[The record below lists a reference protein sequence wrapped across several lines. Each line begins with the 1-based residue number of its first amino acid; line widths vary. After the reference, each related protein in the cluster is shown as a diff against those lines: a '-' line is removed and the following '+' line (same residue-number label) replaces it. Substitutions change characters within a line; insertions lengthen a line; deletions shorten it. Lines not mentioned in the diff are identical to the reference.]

1 MMNRCLNIFFAIVL
15 LCSCKNEETKM
26 DTNDDGLVFNRL
38 DVALATYASL
48 EDEQRSIVVDS
59 LGDVFKAWFYV
70 QGKTEFND
78 SVLIEYSESD
88 AMRVFYEDICSKFS
102 NITPIDKV
110 ILKLKENIL
119 NEFSNNYFY
128 ELYTIVS
135 PYNQS
140 IFIADSMMFVGLN
153 HYLGS
158 DYPGYG
164 YFEPYQ
170 RIVKTPQHLPYDIAE
185 SYLLCEYPYISSS
198 DETVLNTLL
207 YNGVIIYAMMQLVP
221 NADLT
226 EALGY
231 SKEQLLWAERNE
243 KDAWNA
249 IISRNLLYST
259 NKHDANR
266 LVNPSPATSI
276 LHQES
281 PGRLGR
287 YIGYKIVKSYI
298 KNHSNKN
305 LEWLLSPDFYNSIQS
320 LIDSK
325 YGL

>member
-1 MMNRCLNIFFAIVL
+1 MMNRYLNIFIAIIL
-15 LCSCKNEETKM
+15 LCSCKNDETRVIA
-26 DTNDDGLVFNRL
+26 NEDGKVFNRL
-38 DVALATYASL
+38 DSTLATYASL
-48 EDEQRSIVVDS
+48 TDEQRVAVVDS
-59 LGDVFKAWFYV
+59 IGDVIRTWFYI
-70 QGKTEFND
+70 QGKTDLSD
-78 SVLIEYSESD
+78 SALIEYSESD
-88 AMRVFYEDICSKFS
+88 AVRVFYKDICSEFS
-102 NITPIDKV
+102 DLASINKI
-110 ILKLKENIL
+110 ILKLEENICKQ
-119 NEFSNNYFY
+119 FGDNYFY
-128 ELYTIVS
+128 DLYSVVS

-185 SYLLCEYPYISSS
+185 SYLLSEYPYIRSN
-198 DETVLNTLL
+198 DATVLNILL

-221 NADLT
+221 NADLA

-231 SKEQLLWAERNE
+231 SEEQLRWAERNE

-249 IISRNLLYST
+249 LISRNLLYSA
-259 NKHDANR
+259 NQHDANR
-266 LVNPSPATSI
+266 LVNPSPVTSI

-287 YIGYKIVKSYI
+287 YIGYKIVKNYVS
-298 KNHSNKN
+298 NHANVDLS
-305 LEWLLSPDFYNSIQS
+305 WLLSADFYNSIQS